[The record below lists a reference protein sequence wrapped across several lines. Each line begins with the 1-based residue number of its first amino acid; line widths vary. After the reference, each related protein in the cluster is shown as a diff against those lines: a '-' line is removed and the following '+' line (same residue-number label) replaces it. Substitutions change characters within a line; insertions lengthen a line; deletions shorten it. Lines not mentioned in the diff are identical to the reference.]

1 MTNRTPKYF
10 TPSSKDQPLTDA
22 HEALP
27 LASPQPDFSGLKLNR
42 VPLKGL
48 RTLLYSTVLLVLVM
62 GLWQAIDIYQRA
74 LATHWLIAAGFL
86 GLIGMVS
93 AAALR
98 TLWQFLRGR
107 RTLKRLDNLTQQAQR
122 LSNSVDLGNA
132 QHFIEQLRDYYQ
144 GTPQDDFL
152 IYCLNSLPDY
162 SNDGEVIN
170 HIERTF
176 LASLDQEASARIS
189 KFSLQT
195 ALGVSLSPWIT
206 LDLALALWRN
216 VKMIDEVAQV
226 YGIRPSLATRFK
238 LLRKVLQQLVYV
250 GVTEAAIDQF
260 YDEFSL
266 DILTGLSAARG
277 LQGLGAGVYAV
288 RIGLAAMNVCRPIA
302 FNPDN
307 KPKFAKIASAMVAQ
321 AKALITR
328 KKA

>member
-1 MTNRTPKYF
+1 MTQRTPKYF
-10 TPSSKDQPLTDA
+10 TPSAKDQPIKDGQDS
-22 HEALP
+22 LP
-27 LASPQPDFSGLKLNR
+27 AASQQPDFSGLTLSS

-48 RTLLYSTVLLVLVM
+48 RTLLYSAALLVLVM
-62 GLWQAIDIYQRA
+62 GLWQTIDIYQRA

-86 GLIGMVS
+86 GLIGIVS
-93 AAALR
+93 AAALK

-107 RTLKRLDNLTQQAQR
+107 RTLKQLDNLNQQAQR
-122 LSNSVDLGNA
+122 LTNSVDLGNA
-132 QHFIEQLRDYYQ
+132 QHFIEQLRHYYQ

-152 IYCLNSLPDY
+152 THCLNSLPNY
-162 SNDGEVIN
+162 SNDGEVIS
-170 HIERTF
+170 HLERTF
-176 LASLDQEASARIS
+176 LTPLDQEASARIS

-195 ALGVSLSPWIT
+195 TLGVSLSPWIT

-277 LQGLGAGVYAV
+277 LQGLGAGVYSV
-288 RIGLAAMNVCRPIA
+288 RIGLAAMNACRPIA
-302 FNPDN
+302 FNADN
-307 KPKFAKIASAMVAQ
+307 KPKSAKIAGAMVAQ

-328 KKA
+328 KKP